1 MNNLQQLS
9 AMALWGA
16 CVLYAIAMVAYA
28 IRLSRVA
35 ELKGAAAA
43 ANKTAEPEA
52 AVSVGSAPAQ
62 ASAASATVSANA
74 GTGKTGASTP
84 GAGASAGSRD
94 QKAAKALGIA
104 RAATLVGAVLHAV
117 GVTARGIEAEHV
129 PWSTM
134 YEYTI
139 SGSLVAVVVFLI
151 VQRKRDITYMG
162 AGVTGLATIALGL
175 GLTVLYQ
182 DATGLQPALQS
193 FWLVIHVSIATIAT
207 GIFGV
212 GFIATAL
219 QLMRDYRDSEPR
231 QVTNRFLKA
240 FHDPGVR
247 VIKGK
252 TFRFLEA
259 VPSPKKLEALAF
271 RLNAVGFVLWTF
283 TVMAGAIWAEHAWG
297 RYWGWDPKEIWSFVI
312 WVIYAAY
319 LHARTT
325 QGWAGRRSAWVSIV
339 GFAAIIMNFTVVNLV
354 FQGLHSYAKA

>member
-1 MNNLQQLS
+1 MNDLQQLS

-43 ANKTAEPEA
+43 QEP
-52 AVSVGSAPAQ
+52 VSVGAAD
-62 ASAASATVSANA
+62 AATATASATAPASA
-74 GTGKTGASTP
+74 TASAVKAKP
-84 GAGASAGSRD
+84 GRKSAGAND
-94 QKAAKALGIA
+94 VKATKALGIA
-104 RAATLVGAVLHAV
+104 KSATLVGAVLQAI
-117 GVTARGIEAEHV
+117 GVTARGIEASHV

-151 VQRKRDITYMG
+151 VQRKRDVAYLG
-162 AGVTGLATIALGL
+162 AGVTGLAAIAVGL
-175 GLTVLYQ
+175 GLTVLYEE
-182 DATGLQPALQS
+182 ATGLQPALQS

-207 GIFGV
+207 GIFAV
-212 GFIATAL
+212 GFVATTL
-219 QLMRDYRDSEPR
+219 QLGRDYRDSEPR
-231 QVTNRFLKA
+231 EVRNRFLRF

-252 TFRFLEA
+252 SFRFLEA
-259 VPSPKKLEALAF
+259 VPTPRKLEALAF

-325 QGWAGRRSAWVSIV
+325 QGWAGRRSAYVAV
-339 GFAAIIMNFTVVNLV
+339 AGFVAIIMNFTVVNLV